1 MNTMRSRCHALT
13 TPLAA
18 TLLCPL
24 LLCPLPSAAQENQLG
39 RLFHSPEQRAQL
51 DLKRG
56 VVTPVQSG
64 GPQTTIVNG
73 IITRSGQAPILF
85 IDGKDTRGP
94 ATRASAQQQLNQ
106 GVPLK
111 SESGQTFAAQP
122 GQIVDLSSGKT
133 LETYQLVPGVADAAP
148 RESGNAPLP
157 SGAPPPAAQASAPG
171 RPQPPPAPR

>member
-1 MNTMRSRCHALT
+1 MTSMRSRRHALT
-13 TPLAA
+13 TLLAA
-18 TLLCPL
+18 TLLCPAL
-24 LLCPLPSAAQENQLG
+24 SAAQENQLG

-56 VVTPVQSG
+56 VVTPVPSS

-85 IDGKDTRGP
+85 IDGKETRGP

-122 GQIVDLSSGKT
+122 GQVVDLSSGRT
-133 LETYQLVPGVADAAP
+133 REAYQLVPGLAESMPRHPTTNTDAAAV
-148 RESGNAPLP
+148 GTQ
-157 SGAPPPAAQASAPG
+157 APPP
-171 RPQPPPAPR
+171 R